1 MAGTSFKESSWVPG
15 QSLLSSESA
24 VMTGRLRL
32 LRALT
37 VAESR
42 ASWVSLWA
50 AMTPSAPSSSRPSSS
65 SGLPLLLASSLFT
78 LSHPSHVFLEKMG
91 CSIIYM

>member
-1 MAGTSFKESSWVPG
+1 M
-15 QSLLSSESA
+15 
-24 VMTGRLRL
+24 GRFHL

-37 VAESR
+37 VTLSL
-42 ASWVSLWA
+42 ASSVMLWA
-50 AMTPSAPSSSRPSSS
+50 AMTPSAPSSSRPSPS
-65 SGLPLLLASSLFT
+65 SGLPFLLASSLFT